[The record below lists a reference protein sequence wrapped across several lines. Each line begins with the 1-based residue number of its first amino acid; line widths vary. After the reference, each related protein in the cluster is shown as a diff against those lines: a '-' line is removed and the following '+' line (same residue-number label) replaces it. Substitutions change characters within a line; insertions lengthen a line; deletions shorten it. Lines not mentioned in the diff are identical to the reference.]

1 MANLSL
7 TFHDRWALHASA
19 LGQYVAL
26 ASSAICSM
34 PHLRMQSEQVNNCA
48 TADRIARGGALS
60 PAALALLETLQRL
73 SLCAGEID
81 KSGAIQTRCDVVAE
95 CLIPASTTILVLM
108 LVIGCFS
115 VWMMRQYYT
124 VCTMRAA
131 HLPLDVS
138 DYPNSGELPMWL
150 RE

>member
-1 MANLSL
+1 
-7 TFHDRWALHASA
+7 
-19 LGQYVAL
+19 
-26 ASSAICSM
+26 
-34 PHLRMQSEQVNNCA
+34 MQSEQLNNCA

-60 PAALALLETLQRL
+60 LVAIALLETMQRL

-81 KSGAIQTRCDVVAE
+81 QSGTIENRCDIVVE
-95 CLIPASTTILVLM
+95 SLIAASTKIFVLM
-108 LVIGCFS
+108 LAFGCFA
-115 VWMMRQYYT
+115 VWMARQYHA

-138 DYPNSGELPMWL
+138 NYLISAKLLLWL